1 MRAEAV
7 RNIRAAYCAPFPY
20 IASMRRAPHAPLTI
34 QDAIQR
40 ADSIEQRTHG
50 LPLRA
55 IQSPLDLSDAM
66 RALLARLSARTG
78 NATSEKVKAS
88 PVSANDE

>member
-1 MRAEAV
+1 MAQYGEHCGRAMGE
-7 RNIRAAYCAPFPY
+7 PLLY
-20 IASMRRAPHAPLTI
+20 IASMGHSPHAPPTI
-34 QDAIQR
+34 QQAIER
-40 ADSIEQRTHG
+40 ADAIEQRTHG

-78 NATSEKVKAS
+78 NVASGKVNDS
-88 PVSANDE
+88 PLSANDE